1 MRSLQLVLIAALA
14 TTFACQRRQAP
25 EAVQTEI
32 TSAEMPRPERGNG
45 QPTELQEFRDN
56 ARRDLMN
63 LDRRIRYLEIRAASN
78 NAPRQARIEIAE
90 ARDKRDALARAI
102 DGLEPS
108 TWQSQRDTLDRDWE
122 EASNLTDSVSSMLT
136 DEAR

>member
-1 MRSLQLVLIAALA
+1 MRSVHFVLIAALA

-25 EAVQTEI
+25 EAIQTEI
-32 TSAEMPRPERGNG
+32 TSAEVPRPERKGE
-45 QPTELQEFRDN
+45 PSDLQEFRDN

-63 LDRRIRYLEIRAASN
+63 LDRRIRYLEIRAASHT
-78 NAPRQARIEIAE
+78 APRQARIEIAE

-102 DGLEPS
+102 DGLEPN
-108 TWQSQRDTLDRDWE
+108 TWKSQRDSLDRDGE